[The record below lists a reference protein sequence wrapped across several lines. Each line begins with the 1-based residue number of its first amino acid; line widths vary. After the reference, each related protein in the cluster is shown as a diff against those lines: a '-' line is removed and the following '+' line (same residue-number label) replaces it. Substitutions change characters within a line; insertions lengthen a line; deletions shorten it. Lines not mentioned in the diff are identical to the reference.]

1 MNNASTIRASTLR
14 EGEKR
19 TQLQKFAQ
27 TSDPPSVNRFH
38 TFGCPVYTLD
48 PNLQSGNAQPNKWTD
63 RSKVGIFPGFSREHA
78 STVSLVLNPIT
89 ELTSPQFHVKHDDR
103 FESTKYPIM
112 KEAGKWQEVTQIH
125 RVRKKKNQRAPIP
138 QRELPQQELSQR
150 ELPKINELYPLEDP
164 QNEGPNSSTVSKQ
177 GPQGALTCE
186 DSQTSLQSQQTR
198 KQTNR
203 EPQFQQK
210 IEIKT
215 ERNLP
220 WNGKSSSICSQRK
233 CPSSNKRSR

>member
-1 MNNASTIRASTLR
+1 MNNASTIRAFTLR

-103 FESTKYPIM
+103 FESTKYPIRHERSRKM
-112 KEAGKWQEVTQIH
+112 AGSH
-125 RVRKKKNQRAPIP
+125 
-138 QRELPQQELSQR
+138 
-150 ELPKINELYPLEDP
+150 
-164 QNEGPNSSTVSKQ
+164 PNSS
-177 GPQGALTCE
+177 GAKEEESTST
-186 DSQTSLQSQQTR
+186 DSSEGASSTR
-198 KQTNR
+198 AFSEGATQNQRT
-203 EPQFQQK
+203 
-210 IEIKT
+210 
-215 ERNLP
+215 LP
-220 WNGKSSSICSQRK
+220 T
-233 CPSSNKRSR
+233 